1 MFKFF
6 LHRFFI
12 RLVAGLMLTWTQPV
26 FAVDLKAQGWGMPI
40 KVDANGMVPTLK
52 GTGDQAGLHLVLN
65 ANDLITAPA
74 DGTLIYKGGFGS
86 FQTGFMLHHADGL
99 ISLIYNTFEWEST
112 ANIEIG
118 QPVKKG
124 QRLSTMRAGGP
135 AQFKRLMNW
144 DVYQLQADDFLE
156 LQKKLSHAQLTNS
169 QMTHIPETIKW
180 LQTTKQIDIK
190 SALQLG
196 SFELAKDFELNK
208 DVNAFTVQRL
218 QNSTSSPISWQY
230 AYLMP
235 AGEYTF
241 NITSG
246 NFFKT
251 ERQIKT
257 FMTAGDALTHYVKKL
272 PNGDFVFGKHD
283 VTTSSVNSLTRAPVA
298 AQAIEVSAATN
309 IAQGPVTAPLKPSAE
324 LAVDLKAQGWL
335 LPTSF
340 NVNGMV
346 PVRLNSGFNAGIQFD
361 LFEDASVVAP
371 ADGVLLHE
379 GSTGAFEKGFIVK
392 HSLGFISLVYSF
404 FDGKTP
410 PNIEPGK
417 PLQKGQLLS
426 SMKANRSDQR
436 VLFWNLYKLS
446 DEEIFSLE
454 HQLKKT
460 NSDNQVTK
468 SITETVKWLQ
478 TRTQIDIKSALQLGS
493 FELADGFELNKNI
506 NTFTVQQLQNATSAP
521 ISWDY
526 AYLVPAGE
534 YTFKITSGLFFK
546 TEQQINTF
554 ITAGDA
560 VTHFVK
566 KLPNG
571 DLAFGKHDVTT
582 SAVNSLA
589 RASVAA
595 AAVEVSAAT
604 YSSQAPPPAPLKPSA
619 DVVMQ
624 APPAQVA
631 QPSASLQVAQSS
643 ATPEVAQLS
652 VPHQVTLP
660 TTPPPVALSTPLPQA
675 AQQLAPPQ
683 VPQPSA
689 PPQVAL
695 PLAPPQEDDRIQKAQ
710 AEAQALREE
719 LARQRLMLEQ
729 LTQAQKPTP
738 VVNLPLTSTVPTR
751 RALVIGN
758 DSYQSVPK
766 LLNAREDAQA
776 MVRSL
781 SDMGFQVQL
790 ELDLRERNMRAALRQ
805 FKSRVEGGDEVI
817 IFFAG
822 HGVQLAGTNYLL
834 PVDIT
839 GENEEQIRDESIQ
852 LQRILD
858 DMTEKRAKFT
868 LAMLDACRD
877 NPFKGSG
884 RSFGSR
890 GLAPTNA
897 ATGQMVIFSAGT
909 GQQALDKLGPNDPE
923 KNGLFT
929 RVFLKE
935 MQKPGISVDRILRN
949 VRTEVVN
956 LAKTVGHDQVP
967 AIYDQVVGEYFL
979 KR

>member
-1 MFKFF
+1 MSAFF

-12 RLVAGLMLTWTQPV
+12 RLVAGLMLIWTQSV
-26 FAVDLKAQGWGMPI
+26 FAADLKAQGWGLPTT
-40 KVDANGMVPTLK
+40 VDANGMVTTLK
-52 GTGDQAGLHLVLN
+52 GTGDQAGLQLALN
-65 ANDLITAPA
+65 AYDLVTPPA
-74 DGTLIYKGGFGS
+74 DGTLIYKGGFGF
-86 FQTGFMLHHADGL
+86 FQTGFMLQHADGL
-99 ISLIYNTFEWEST
+99 ISLLYSTFEWEGT
-112 ANIEIG
+112 ANIEVG

-124 QRLSTMRAGGP
+124 QLLSTMRAGGP
-135 AQFKRLMNW
+135 AQFKRLLNW
-144 DVYQLQADDFLE
+144 DVYQLQADEFLE
-156 LQKKLSHAQLTNS
+156 LQKKLSHAQLNNS
-169 QMTHIPETIKW
+169 QMAHISETIKW
-180 LQTTKQIDIK
+180 LQTRKQIDIK

-218 QNSTSSPISWQY
+218 QNSTTATISWEY

-235 AGEYTF
+235 AGVHTF

-246 NFFKT
+246 LFIKT
-251 ERQIKT
+251 VGKINT
-257 FMTAGDALTHYVKKL
+257 FMTAGDALTHHVKKL

-283 VTTSSVNSLTRAPVA
+283 VTTSA
-298 AQAIEVSAATN
+298 
-309 IAQGPVTAPLKPSAE
+309 VTA
-324 LAVDLKAQGWL
+324 
-335 LPTSF
+335 
-340 NVNGMV
+340 
-346 PVRLNSGFNAGIQFD
+346 
-361 LFEDASVVAP
+361 
-371 ADGVLLHE
+371 
-379 GSTGAFEKGFIVK
+379 
-392 HSLGFISLVYSF
+392 
-404 FDGKTP
+404 
-410 PNIEPGK
+410 
-417 PLQKGQLLS
+417 
-426 SMKANRSDQR
+426 
-436 VLFWNLYKLS
+436 
-446 DEEIFSLE
+446 
-454 HQLKKT
+454 
-460 NSDNQVTK
+460 
-468 SITETVKWLQ
+468 
-478 TRTQIDIKSALQLGS
+478 
-493 FELADGFELNKNI
+493 
-506 NTFTVQQLQNATSAP
+506 
-521 ISWDY
+521 
-526 AYLVPAGE
+526 
-534 YTFKITSGLFFK
+534 
-546 TEQQINTF
+546 
-554 ITAGDA
+554 
-560 VTHFVK
+560 
-566 KLPNG
+566 
-571 DLAFGKHDVTT
+571 
-582 SAVNSLA
+582 LA
-589 RASVAA
+589 RATAA
-595 AAVEVSAAT
+595 AQIIEVALAT
-604 YSSQAPPPAPLKPSA
+604 NSTQGPITAPLKPSA
-619 DVVMQ
+619 DVVTQ
-624 APPAQVA
+624 APPAQIA
-631 QPSASLQVAQSS
+631 QPS
-643 ATPEVAQLS
+643 
-652 VPHQVTLP
+652 
-660 TTPPPVALSTPLPQA
+660 TPPQAPQS
-675 AQQLAPPQ
+675 
-683 VPQPSA
+683 SA
-689 PPQVAL
+689 PPQVAQ
-695 PLAPPQEDDRIQKAQ
+695 ASTPPQVAQPLTPPPEDDRVQKAQ

-719 LARQRLMLEQ
+719 VARQRLMLEQ

-738 VVNLPLTSTVPTR
+738 IVNPPLAPTVPTR

-758 DSYQSVPK
+758 DNYQSVPR

-776 MVRSL
+776 MARSL

-884 RSFGSR
+884 RSLGSR

>member
-1 MFKFF
+1 MSTFF

-12 RLVAGLMLTWTQPV
+12 RLVAGLMLTWTQPI
-26 FAVDLKAQGWGMPI
+26 FAMDLKAQGWGLPSSFD
-40 KVDANGMVPTLK
+40 VNGMLTSLK
-52 GTGDQAGLHLVLN
+52 GTGNQTGLHLYLNEYAPVL
-65 ANDLITAPA
+65 APA
-74 DGTLIYKGGFGS
+74 DGTLIYKGAVGF
-86 FQTGFMLHHADGL
+86 FHTGFMLHHADGL
-99 ISLIYNTFEWEST
+99 ISHIYNQFEWETT
-112 ANIEIG
+112 ANIEVG
-118 QPVKKG
+118 QSVKAG
-124 QRLSTMRAGGP
+124 QLLSTIRAGGP
-135 AQFKRLMNW
+135 GRNKRMLSW
-144 DVYQLQADDFLE
+144 DVNQLNAEDFLE
-156 LQKKLSHAQLTNS
+156 LQKKITYAQLNNS
-169 QMTHIPETIKW
+169 QTEHISETIKW
-180 LQTTKQIDIK
+180 LQTKNPIDIK

-208 DVNAFTVQRL
+208 DVNAFTAQRL
-218 QNSTSSPISWQY
+218 QNSISSPISWEY

-235 AGEYTF
+235 AGDYTF

-246 NFFKT
+246 RFFKT
-251 ERQIKT
+251 EHQIRT
-257 FMTAGDALTHYVKKL
+257 FVSAGDALTHYVKKL
-272 PNGDFVFGKHD
+272 PNGDFAFGKYD
-283 VTTSSVNSLTRAPVA
+283 VTTSAVNRLARAPVA

-309 IAQGPVTAPLKPSAE
+309 SFQDPTLAPLKPSA
-324 LAVDLKAQGWL
+324 
-335 LPTSF
+335 
-340 NVNGMV
+340 NV
-346 PVRLNSGFNAGIQFD
+346 
-361 LFEDASVVAP
+361 
-371 ADGVLLHE
+371 
-379 GSTGAFEKGFIVK
+379 
-392 HSLGFISLVYSF
+392 
-404 FDGKTP
+404 
-410 PNIEPGK
+410 
-417 PLQKGQLLS
+417 
-426 SMKANRSDQR
+426 
-436 VLFWNLYKLS
+436 
-446 DEEIFSLE
+446 
-454 HQLKKT
+454 
-460 NSDNQVTK
+460 VT
-468 SITETVKWLQ
+468 
-478 TRTQIDIKSALQLGS
+478 
-493 FELADGFELNKNI
+493 
-506 NTFTVQQLQNATSAP
+506 
-521 ISWDY
+521 
-526 AYLVPAGE
+526 
-534 YTFKITSGLFFK
+534 
-546 TEQQINTF
+546 
-554 ITAGDA
+554 
-560 VTHFVK
+560 
-566 KLPNG
+566 
-571 DLAFGKHDVTT
+571 
-582 SAVNSLA
+582 
-589 RASVAA
+589 
-595 AAVEVSAAT
+595 
-604 YSSQAPPPAPLKPSA
+604 
-619 DVVMQ
+619 Q
-624 APPAQVA
+624 APPALVA
-631 QPSASLQVAQSS
+631 QPSAPPKVPQSS

-652 VPHQVTLP
+652 VPPQVTL
-660 TTPPPVALSTPLPQA
+660 
-675 AQQLAPPQ
+675 
-683 VPQPSA
+683 PSA

-695 PLAPPQEDDRIQKAQ
+695 PATPPQVAQPSTPPQVTQPLAPPQITQASTPPQVTQPLAPLPEDDRIQKAQ

-719 LARQRLMLEQ
+719 VARQRLMLEQ
-729 LTQAQKPTP
+729 LTQAQRPAP
-738 VVNLPLTSTVPTR
+738 IVNPPLAPTVPTR

-758 DSYQSVPK
+758 DNYQSVPK

-776 MVRSL
+776 MARSL

-884 RSFGSR
+884 RSIGSR

>member
-1 MFKFF
+1 MSTFF

-12 RLVAGLMLTWTQPV
+12 RLVAGLMLIWTLPT
-26 FAVDLKAQGWGMPI
+26 FAVDLKAQGWGLPTSFD
-40 KVDANGMVPTLK
+40 VNGMATSLK
-52 GTGDQAGLHLVLN
+52 GTGAQTGLHLYVSEYAPVL
-65 ANDLITAPA
+65 APA
-74 DGTLIYKGGFGS
+74 DGTLIYKGSVGF
-86 FQTGFMLHHADGL
+86 FHTGFILDHADGL
-99 ISLIYNTFEWEST
+99 ISLIYNQFEWEST
-112 ANIEIG
+112 ADIQVG
-118 QPVKKG
+118 QPVKAG
-124 QRLSTMRAGGP
+124 QLLSTIRAGGP
-135 AQFKRLMNW
+135 GRNKRMLSW
-144 DVYQLQADDFLE
+144 DVNQLNAEDFLE
-156 LQKKLSHAQLTNS
+156 LKKKLSNAQLNNS
-169 QMTHIPETIKW
+169 QTEHISETIKW
-180 LQTTKQIDIK
+180 LQTRKQIDIK

-196 SFELAKDFELNK
+196 SFELGKDFDLNK

-218 QNSTSSPISWQY
+218 ENSTSSPISWEY

-235 AGEYTF
+235 AGGYDF
-241 NITSG
+241 KITSG

-251 ERQIKT
+251 ERQINT
-257 FMTAGDALTHYVKKL
+257 FMKAGDAITRYVKKL

-283 VTTSSVNSLTRAPVA
+283 VTTSAVNSLARAPVA
-298 AQAIEVSAATN
+298 AQAIEMAAATN
-309 IAQGPVTAPLKPSAE
+309 IAQGPITAPLKPSAE
-324 LAVDLKAQGWL
+324 LAVDLKAQGWQ

-346 PVRLNSGFNAGIQFD
+346 PVRLNTGFNAGIQFD
-361 LFEDASVVAP
+361 LFEDAAVVAP

-379 GSTGAFEKGFIVK
+379 GSTGEFEKGFIVK
-392 HSLGFISLVYSF
+392 HSSGFISLLYSF

-417 PLQKGQLLS
+417 PLRKGQLLS
-426 SMKANRSDQR
+426 SMKASRSDQR
-436 VLFWNLYKLS
+436 VLFWDLYQLS
-446 DEEIFSLE
+446 GDEIFRLE
-454 HQLKKT
+454 DQLKKT
-460 NSDNQVTK
+460 NSKNQESK
-468 SITETVKWLQ
+468 SISATIKWLQ
-478 TRTQIDIKSALQLGS
+478 TRKKIDIKSTLQLGS

-506 NTFTVQQLQNATSAP
+506 NAFTVQQLQNATSAP

-534 YTFKITSGLFFK
+534 YTFKITSGLIFK
-546 TEQQINTF
+546 TEQQINTS

-560 VTHFVK
+560 ITHFVK

-589 RASVAA
+589 RAPVTAQA
-595 AAVEVSAAT
+595 IEVSAAT
-604 YSSQAPPPAPLKPSA
+604 QSSLGTIPATLKPSA
-619 DVVMQ
+619 DVVTQ

-631 QPSASLQVAQSS
+631 QPSAPPQVPQSS

-652 VPHQVTLP
+652 VPPQGTL
-660 TTPPPVALSTPLPQA
+660 
-675 AQQLAPPQ
+675 
-683 VPQPSA
+683 PSA

-695 PLAPPQEDDRIQKAQ
+695 PATPPQVAQPLAPPQVALPSAPPPEDDRIQKAQ

-719 LARQRLMLEQ
+719 VARQRLMLEQ

-738 VVNLPLTSTVPTR
+738 IVNPPLSPTVPTR

-758 DSYQSVPK
+758 DNYQSVPK

-776 MVRSL
+776 MARSL

-884 RSFGSR
+884 RSIGSR

>member
-1 MFKFF
+1 MSTFF

-12 RLVAGLMLTWTQPV
+12 RLVAGLMLAWTQPI
-26 FAVDLKAQGWGMPI
+26 FAMDLKAQGWGMPI
-40 KVDANGMVPTLK
+40 TVEANGMVPTLK
-52 GTGDQAGLHLVLN
+52 GTGDQAGLHLVLSS
-65 ANDLITAPA
+65 NDLVTPPA

-86 FQTGFMLHHADGL
+86 FQTGFMLQHADGL
-99 ISLIYNTFEWEST
+99 ISLIYNTFEWEGT
-112 ANIEIG
+112 ANIEVG
-118 QPVKKG
+118 QAVKKG

-144 DVYQLQADDFLE
+144 DVYQLETNEILE
-156 LQKKLSHAQLTNS
+156 LQKKLSDAQLNNS
-169 QMTHIPETIKW
+169 QMARISEAIKW
-180 LQTTKQIDIK
+180 LQTKKQINIK

-196 SFELAKDFELNK
+196 SFELGKDFELNK
-208 DVNAFTVQRL
+208 DVNAFTVQRH
-218 QNSTSSPISWQY
+218 QNSISSPISWQY

-235 AGEYTF
+235 AGIYTF
-241 NITSG
+241 SITSG

-251 ERQIKT
+251 ERQIQT
-257 FMTAGDALTHYVKKL
+257 YVSAGDALTHYVKKL
-272 PNGDFVFGKHD
+272 PSGYFAFGTYE
-283 VTTSSVNSLTRAPVA
+283 VTYPAVKSLARAPVA
-298 AQAIEVSAATN
+298 AATVEVSAATN
-309 IAQGPVTAPLKPSAE
+309 
-324 LAVDLKAQGWL
+324 
-335 LPTSF
+335 
-340 NVNGMV
+340 
-346 PVRLNSGFNAGIQFD
+346 
-361 LFEDASVVAP
+361 
-371 ADGVLLHE
+371 
-379 GSTGAFEKGFIVK
+379 
-392 HSLGFISLVYSF
+392 
-404 FDGKTP
+404 
-410 PNIEPGK
+410 
-417 PLQKGQLLS
+417 
-426 SMKANRSDQR
+426 
-436 VLFWNLYKLS
+436 
-446 DEEIFSLE
+446 
-454 HQLKKT
+454 
-460 NSDNQVTK
+460 
-468 SITETVKWLQ
+468 
-478 TRTQIDIKSALQLGS
+478 
-493 FELADGFELNKNI
+493 
-506 NTFTVQQLQNATSAP
+506 
-521 ISWDY
+521 
-526 AYLVPAGE
+526 
-534 YTFKITSGLFFK
+534 
-546 TEQQINTF
+546 
-554 ITAGDA
+554 
-560 VTHFVK
+560 
-566 KLPNG
+566 
-571 DLAFGKHDVTT
+571 
-582 SAVNSLA
+582 
-589 RASVAA
+589 
-595 AAVEVSAAT
+595 
-604 YSSQAPPPAPLKPSA
+604 SSQDPTPAPLKPSA
-619 DVVMQ
+619 DVVTQ

-631 QPSASLQVAQSS
+631 QTV
-643 ATPEVAQLS
+643 
-652 VPHQVTLP
+652 
-660 TTPPPVALSTPLPQA
+660 
-675 AQQLAPPQ
+675 APPQ
-683 VPQPSA
+683 VT
-689 PPQVAL
+689 L
-695 PLAPPQEDDRIQKAQ
+695 PLAPPPEDDRIQKAQ

-719 LARQRLMLEQ
+719 VTRQRLMLEQ
-729 LTQAQKPTP
+729 LTQVQKPTP
-738 VVNLPLTSTVPTR
+738 IVTPPLTPAVPTR

-758 DSYQSVPK
+758 DNYQSVPK

-776 MVRSL
+776 MARSL

-884 RSFGSR
+884 RSIGSR

>member
-1 MFKFF
+1 MPAFF

-12 RLVAGLMLTWTQPV
+12 RLVAGLMLIWTLPT
-26 FAVDLKAQGWGMPI
+26 FAVDLKAQGWGMPTSF
-40 KVDANGMVPTLK
+40 DMNGMVTSLK
-52 GTGDQAGLHLVLN
+52 GTGAQTGLHLYVSEYAPVL
-65 ANDLITAPA
+65 APA
-74 DGTLIYKGGFGS
+74 DGTLIYKGSVGF
-86 FQTGFMLHHADGL
+86 FHTGFILDHADGL
-99 ISLIYNTFEWEST
+99 ISLIYNQFEWEST
-112 ANIEIG
+112 AGIEVG
-118 QPVKKG
+118 QPVKAG
-124 QRLSTMRAGGP
+124 QLLSTMRAGGP
-135 AQFKRLMNW
+135 GQNKRMLSW
-144 DVYQLQADDFLE
+144 DVNQLNAEEFLE
-156 LQKKLSHAQLTNS
+156 LKKKLSNAQLNNS
-169 QMTHIPETIKW
+169 QSEHISETIKW
-180 LQTTKQIDIK
+180 LQTKNPIDIK
-190 SALQLG
+190 RALQLG
-196 SFELAKDFELNK
+196 SFELGKDFELNK

-218 QNSTSSPISWQY
+218 HNSISSPISWDY

-235 AGEYTF
+235 AGTYTF

-246 NFFKT
+246 LFFKT
-251 ERQIKT
+251 AHQILT

-272 PNGDFVFGKHD
+272 PNGDF
-283 VTTSSVNSLTRAPVA
+283 
-298 AQAIEVSAATN
+298 
-309 IAQGPVTAPLKPSAE
+309 
-324 LAVDLKAQGWL
+324 
-335 LPTSF
+335 
-340 NVNGMV
+340 
-346 PVRLNSGFNAGIQFD
+346 
-361 LFEDASVVAP
+361 
-371 ADGVLLHE
+371 
-379 GSTGAFEKGFIVK
+379 
-392 HSLGFISLVYSF
+392 
-404 FDGKTP
+404 
-410 PNIEPGK
+410 
-417 PLQKGQLLS
+417 
-426 SMKANRSDQR
+426 
-436 VLFWNLYKLS
+436 
-446 DEEIFSLE
+446 
-454 HQLKKT
+454 
-460 NSDNQVTK
+460 
-468 SITETVKWLQ
+468 
-478 TRTQIDIKSALQLGS
+478 
-493 FELADGFELNKNI
+493 
-506 NTFTVQQLQNATSAP
+506 
-521 ISWDY
+521 
-526 AYLVPAGE
+526 
-534 YTFKITSGLFFK
+534 
-546 TEQQINTF
+546 
-554 ITAGDA
+554 
-560 VTHFVK
+560 
-566 KLPNG
+566 
-571 DLAFGKHDVTT
+571 AFGKHDVTT
-582 SAVNSLA
+582 SAVTALA
-589 RASVAA
+589 RATAA
-595 AAVEVSAAT
+595 AQIIEVALAT
-604 YSSQAPPPAPLKPSA
+604 QSSQGTIPATLKPSA
-619 DVVMQ
+619 DVVTQ

-631 QPSASLQVAQSS
+631 QPSAPPQVPQSS

-652 VPHQVTLP
+652 VPPQVTL
-660 TTPPPVALSTPLPQA
+660 
-675 AQQLAPPQ
+675 
-683 VPQPSA
+683 PSA

-695 PLAPPQEDDRIQKAQ
+695 PATPPQVAQPLAPPQVALPSAPPPEDDRIQKAQ

-719 LARQRLMLEQ
+719 VARQRLMLEQ
-729 LTQAQKPTP
+729 LTQAQKPAP
-738 VVNLPLTSTVPTR
+738 IVNPPLTPTVPTR

-758 DSYQSVPK
+758 DNYQSVPK

-776 MVRSL
+776 MARSL

-884 RSFGSR
+884 RSIGSR

>member
-1 MFKFF
+1 
-6 LHRFFI
+6 
-12 RLVAGLMLTWTQPV
+12 
-26 FAVDLKAQGWGMPI
+26 
-40 KVDANGMVPTLK
+40 
-52 GTGDQAGLHLVLN
+52 
-65 ANDLITAPA
+65 
-74 DGTLIYKGGFGS
+74 
-86 FQTGFMLHHADGL
+86 
-99 ISLIYNTFEWEST
+99 
-112 ANIEIG
+112 
-118 QPVKKG
+118 
-124 QRLSTMRAGGP
+124 MRAGGP
-135 AQFKRLMNW
+135 AQFKRILNW
-144 DVYQLQADDFLE
+144 DVYQLQADEFLE
-156 LQKKLSHAQLTNS
+156 LQKKLSHAQLNHS
-169 QMTHIPETIKW
+169 QKEHIFETIKW
-180 LQTTKQIDIK
+180 LQTRKQIDIK

-196 SFELAKDFELNK
+196 SFELGKDFDLKK

-218 QNSTSSPISWQY
+218 QNSTTAPISWEY

-235 AGEYTF
+235 AGEYGF
-241 NITSG
+241 KITSG

-257 FMTAGDALTHYVKKL
+257 FVSTGDALTHYVKKL
-272 PNGDFVFGKHD
+272 PNGDFAFGKQD
-283 VTTSSVNSLTRAPVA
+283 VTTSAMNSLARAPVA
-298 AQAIEVSAATN
+298 AQPIEVSATSN
-309 IAQGPVTAPLKPSAE
+309 SLQGPITAPLKPSAV
-324 LAVDLKAQGWL
+324 LALDLKAQGWL

-340 NVNGMV
+340 NVNGMA
-346 PVRLNSGFNAGIQFD
+346 PIRLNTGFNAGIQFN
-361 LFEDASVVAP
+361 LFEDAAVVAP

-379 GSTGAFEKGFIVK
+379 GSIGAFEKGFIVK
-392 HSLGFISLVYSF
+392 HPIGFISLVYSF

-417 PLQKGQLLS
+417 PVQKGQLLS
-426 SMKANRSDQR
+426 SMKANRLDQR
-436 VLFWNLYKLS
+436 VLFWDLYQLS
-446 DEEIFSLE
+446 DDEIFRFE

-460 NSDNQVTK
+460 NSDNQTTK
-468 SITETVKWLQ
+468 SISETVKWLQ
-478 TRTQIDIKSALQLGS
+478 TRKQIDIKSALQLGS
-493 FELADGFELNKNI
+493 FELADGFELNKNF
-506 NTFTVQQLQNATSAP
+506 NAFTVQQLQNTTSPP

-534 YTFKITSGLFFK
+534 YTFKISSGLFFK
-546 TEQQINTF
+546 TEQQVNTF

-560 VTHFVK
+560 ITHFVK

-571 DLAFGKHDVTT
+571 DLTFGKHDVST
-582 SAVNSLA
+582 SAVTALA
-589 RASVAA
+589 RATAA
-595 AAVEVSAAT
+595 AQIIEVALAT
-604 YSSQAPPPAPLKPSA
+604 NSTQGPITAPLKPSA
-619 DVVMQ
+619 DVVTQ
-624 APPAQVA
+624 APPVQVA
-631 QPSASLQVAQSS
+631 QPSAPPQVAQSS

-652 VPHQVTLP
+652 VPPQVTLPSDPPQVALPTTPPQVALPSAPPQVTLP
-660 TTPPPVALSTPLPQA
+660 TTPLQVAQS
-675 AQQLAPPQ
+675 
-683 VPQPSA
+683 SA
-689 PPQVAL
+689 PPQVAQ
-695 PLAPPQEDDRIQKAQ
+695 PLAPPQIAQPSAPPPEDDRIQKAQ
-710 AEAQALREE
+710 AEAQALRQEV
-719 LARQRLMLEQ
+719 ARQRLMLEQ

-738 VVNLPLTSTVPTR
+738 IVNPPPAPTVATR

-758 DSYQSVPK
+758 DNYQSVPK

-776 MVRSL
+776 MARSL

>member
-1 MFKFF
+1 MSTFF

-12 RLVAGLMLTWTQPV
+12 RLVAGLMLAWTQPI
-26 FAVDLKAQGWGMPI
+26 FAMDLKAKGWGLPI
-40 KVDANGMVPTLK
+40 TVDANGMVPTLK

-65 ANDLITAPA
+65 ANDLVTAPA

-86 FQTGFMLHHADGL
+86 FQTGFILQHADGL
-99 ISLIYNTFEWEST
+99 ISLIYNTFEWEGT
-112 ANIEIG
+112 ANIAVG
-118 QPVKKG
+118 QAVKKG

-156 LQKKLSHAQLTNS
+156 LQKKLSHAQLNNS
-169 QMTHIPETIKW
+169 QLAHISETIKW
-180 LQTTKQIDIK
+180 LQTRKQIDIK
-190 SALQLG
+190 SAFHLG

-218 QNSTSSPISWQY
+218 QKSNSAPISWEY
-230 AYLMP
+230 AYLMS
-235 AGEYTF
+235 AGVYDF
-241 NITSG
+241 KITSG

-251 ERQIKT
+251 EHQTKT
-257 FMTAGDALTHYVKKL
+257 FLTVGDAITHYVKKL

-283 VTTSSVNSLTRAPVA
+283 VTTS
-298 AQAIEVSAATN
+298 
-309 IAQGPVTAPLKPSAE
+309 
-324 LAVDLKAQGWL
+324 
-335 LPTSF
+335 
-340 NVNGMV
+340 
-346 PVRLNSGFNAGIQFD
+346 
-361 LFEDASVVAP
+361 
-371 ADGVLLHE
+371 
-379 GSTGAFEKGFIVK
+379 
-392 HSLGFISLVYSF
+392 
-404 FDGKTP
+404 
-410 PNIEPGK
+410 
-417 PLQKGQLLS
+417 
-426 SMKANRSDQR
+426 
-436 VLFWNLYKLS
+436 
-446 DEEIFSLE
+446 
-454 HQLKKT
+454 
-460 NSDNQVTK
+460 
-468 SITETVKWLQ
+468 
-478 TRTQIDIKSALQLGS
+478 
-493 FELADGFELNKNI
+493 
-506 NTFTVQQLQNATSAP
+506 
-521 ISWDY
+521 
-526 AYLVPAGE
+526 
-534 YTFKITSGLFFK
+534 
-546 TEQQINTF
+546 
-554 ITAGDA
+554 
-560 VTHFVK
+560 
-566 KLPNG
+566 
-571 DLAFGKHDVTT
+571 
-582 SAVNSLA
+582 AVNSLA
-589 RASVAA
+589 RAPVAA
-595 AAVEVSAAT
+595 AAVEVSSATNSSQGHQIFAHLAELGHEVSAAT
-604 YSSQAPPPAPLKPSA
+604 NSSQGPTPAPLKPSA
-619 DVVMQ
+619 DSVTPT
-624 APPAQVA
+624 PPPSVA
-631 QPSASLQVAQSS
+631 QPLV
-643 ATPEVAQLS
+643 
-652 VPHQVTLP
+652 
-660 TTPPPVALSTPLPQA
+660 
-675 AQQLAPPQ
+675 
-683 VPQPSA
+683 
-689 PPQVAL
+689 PPQVAQ

-719 LARQRLMLEQ
+719 VARQRLMLEQ
-729 LTQAQKPTP
+729 LTQAQKPAP
-738 VVNLPLTSTVPTR
+738 IVSPPLTPTVPTR

-758 DSYQSVPK
+758 DNYQSVPK

-776 MVRSL
+776 MARSL

-822 HGVQLAGTNYLL
+822 HGVQLGGTNYLL

-884 RSFGSR
+884 RSIGSR

>member
-1 MFKFF
+1 MSTFF

-12 RLVAGLMLTWTQPV
+12 RLVAGLMLIWTQPV
-26 FAVDLKAQGWGMPI
+26 FAADLKAQGWGLPTT
-40 KVDANGMVPTLK
+40 VDANGMVTTLK
-52 GTGDQAGLHLVLN
+52 GTGDQAGLQLALN
-65 ANDLITAPA
+65 AYDLVTPPA
-74 DGTLIYKGGFGS
+74 DGTLIYKGGFGF
-86 FQTGFMLHHADGL
+86 FQTGFMLQHADGL
-99 ISLIYNTFEWEST
+99 ISLLYSTFEWEGT
-112 ANIEIG
+112 ANIEVG

-124 QRLSTMRAGGP
+124 KLLSTMRAGGP
-135 AQFKRLMNW
+135 AQFKRLLNW
-144 DVYQLQADDFLE
+144 DVYQLQADEFLE
-156 LQKKLSHAQLTNS
+156 LQKKLSHAQLNNS
-169 QMTHIPETIKW
+169 QMAHISETIKW
-180 LQTTKQIDIK
+180 LQTRKQIDIK
-190 SALQLG
+190 RALGVG
-196 SFELAKDFELNK
+196 SFELGKDFELKK
-208 DVNAFTVQRL
+208 DVTAFTVQRI
-218 QNSTSSPISWQY
+218 QNSIASPISWDY

-235 AGEYTF
+235 AGEYGF
-241 NITSG
+241 KITSG

-257 FMTAGDALTHYVKKL
+257 YVSAGDALTHYVKKL
-272 PNGDFVFGKHD
+272 SNGDFAFGTYD
-283 VTTSSVNSLTRAPVA
+283 VTIPAVTRLARAPVA
-298 AQAIEVSAATN
+298 AQAIQVPVTTN
-309 IAQGPVTAPLKPSAE
+309 IAQGPITAPLKPSDV

-361 LFEDASVVAP
+361 LFEDAAVVAP

-404 FDGKTP
+404 FDGKTS
-410 PNIEPGK
+410 PNIGTGK
-417 PLQKGQLLS
+417 PIQKGQLLS

-436 VLFWNLYKLS
+436 VLFWNLYQLS

-460 NSDNQVTK
+460 NSDNQATK

-506 NTFTVQQLQNATSAP
+506 NAFTVQQLQNATSAP

-560 VTHFVK
+560 LTHFVK

-589 RASVAA
+589 RAPVAA

-604 YSSQAPPPAPLKPSA
+604 NGSQDPTPAPLKPSA
-619 DVVMQ
+619 DIVTPT
-624 APPAQVA
+624 PPAQVVL
-631 QPSASLQVAQSS
+631 PS

-652 VPHQVTLP
+652 APPQVALP
-660 TTPPPVALSTPLPQA
+660 TTPP
-675 AQQLAPPQ
+675 Q
-683 VPQPSA
+683 VTLPSA

-695 PLAPPQEDDRIQKAQ
+695 PTTPPQVAQPLAPPQIAQASTPPQVAQPLTPQPEDDRVQKAQ

-719 LARQRLMLEQ
+719 VARQRLMLEQ

-738 VVNLPLTSTVPTR
+738 IVNPPLAPTVPTR

-758 DSYQSVPK
+758 DNYQSVPR

-776 MVRSL
+776 MARSL

-884 RSFGSR
+884 RSLGSR

>member
-1 MFKFF
+1 MSAFF

-12 RLVAGLMLTWTQPV
+12 RLVAGLMLIWTQPV
-26 FAVDLKAQGWGMPI
+26 FAADLKAQGWGLPTT
-40 KVDANGMVPTLK
+40 VDANGMVTTLK
-52 GTGDQAGLHLVLN
+52 GTGDQAGLQLALN
-65 ANDLITAPA
+65 AYDLVTPPA
-74 DGTLIYKGGFGS
+74 DGTLIYKGGFGF
-86 FQTGFMLHHADGL
+86 FQTGFMLQHADGL
-99 ISLIYNTFEWEST
+99 ISLLYSTFEWEGT
-112 ANIEIG
+112 ANIEVG

-124 QRLSTMRAGGP
+124 KLLSTMRAGGP
-135 AQFKRLMNW
+135 AQFKRLLNW
-144 DVYQLQADDFLE
+144 DVYQLQADEFLE
-156 LQKKLSHAQLTNS
+156 LQKKLSHAQLNNS
-169 QMTHIPETIKW
+169 KTEHISETIKW
-180 LQTTKQIDIK
+180 LQTRKQIDIK
-190 SALQLG
+190 RALEVG
-196 SFELAKDFELNK
+196 SFELGKDFELKK

-218 QNSTSSPISWQY
+218 QNSTSSPISWEY

-235 AGEYTF
+235 AGEYGF
-241 NITSG
+241 KITSG

-257 FMTAGDALTHYVKKL
+257 FVSTGDAITHYVKKL

-283 VTTSSVNSLTRAPVA
+283 VTTS
-298 AQAIEVSAATN
+298 
-309 IAQGPVTAPLKPSAE
+309 
-324 LAVDLKAQGWL
+324 
-335 LPTSF
+335 
-340 NVNGMV
+340 
-346 PVRLNSGFNAGIQFD
+346 
-361 LFEDASVVAP
+361 
-371 ADGVLLHE
+371 
-379 GSTGAFEKGFIVK
+379 
-392 HSLGFISLVYSF
+392 
-404 FDGKTP
+404 
-410 PNIEPGK
+410 
-417 PLQKGQLLS
+417 
-426 SMKANRSDQR
+426 
-436 VLFWNLYKLS
+436 
-446 DEEIFSLE
+446 
-454 HQLKKT
+454 
-460 NSDNQVTK
+460 
-468 SITETVKWLQ
+468 
-478 TRTQIDIKSALQLGS
+478 
-493 FELADGFELNKNI
+493 
-506 NTFTVQQLQNATSAP
+506 
-521 ISWDY
+521 
-526 AYLVPAGE
+526 
-534 YTFKITSGLFFK
+534 
-546 TEQQINTF
+546 
-554 ITAGDA
+554 
-560 VTHFVK
+560 
-566 KLPNG
+566 
-571 DLAFGKHDVTT
+571 
-582 SAVNSLA
+582 AVNSLA
-589 RASVAA
+589 RAPVAA
-595 AAVEVSAAT
+595 QPIEVSAST
-604 YSSQAPPPAPLKPSA
+604 NSSQDPTPAPLKPSA
-619 DVVMQ
+619 DVVTPT
-624 APPAQVA
+624 PPAQV
-631 QPSASLQVAQSS
+631 
-643 ATPEVAQLS
+643 TQL
-652 VPHQVTLP
+652 
-660 TTPPPVALSTPLPQA
+660 
-675 AQQLAPPQ
+675 LAPPQ
-683 VPQPSA
+683 VAQ
-689 PPQVAL
+689 
-695 PLAPPQEDDRIQKAQ
+695 PLAPPQVTLPSAPPPEDDRIQKAQ

-719 LARQRLMLEQ
+719 VARQRLMLEQ

-738 VVNLPLTSTVPTR
+738 IVNPPLAPTVPTR

-758 DSYQSVPK
+758 DNYQSVPR

-776 MVRSL
+776 MARSL

-884 RSFGSR
+884 RSLGSR

>member
-1 MFKFF
+1 MPAFS

-26 FAVDLKAQGWGMPI
+26 FAMDLKAQGWGLPI
-40 KVDANGMVPTLK
+40 TVDANGMVTTLK
-52 GTGDQAGLHLVLN
+52 GTGDQAGLNLVLN
-65 ANDLITAPA
+65 ANDLVTAPA

-86 FQTGFMLHHADGL
+86 FQTGFILHHVDGL
-99 ISLIYNTFEWEST
+99 ISLIYNTFEWEGT
-112 ANIEIG
+112 ADIEVG

-144 DVYQLQADDFLE
+144 DVHQLQADDFLE
-156 LQKKLSHAQLTNS
+156 LQKKLSHAQLNNS
-169 QMTHIPETIKW
+169 QMAHISETVKW

-257 FMTAGDALTHYVKKL
+257 FMTGGDALTHYVKKL

-283 VTTSSVNSLTRAPVA
+283 VTTSAVTALARATAA
-298 AQAIEVSAATN
+298 AQIIEVALATN
-309 IAQGPVTAPLKPSAE
+309 STQGTITAPLKP
-324 LAVDLKAQGWL
+324 
-335 LPTSF
+335 
-340 NVNGMV
+340 N
-346 PVRLNSGFNAGIQFD
+346 
-361 LFEDASVVAP
+361 
-371 ADGVLLHE
+371 
-379 GSTGAFEKGFIVK
+379 
-392 HSLGFISLVYSF
+392 
-404 FDGKTP
+404 
-410 PNIEPGK
+410 
-417 PLQKGQLLS
+417 
-426 SMKANRSDQR
+426 
-436 VLFWNLYKLS
+436 
-446 DEEIFSLE
+446 
-454 HQLKKT
+454 
-460 NSDNQVTK
+460 
-468 SITETVKWLQ
+468 
-478 TRTQIDIKSALQLGS
+478 
-493 FELADGFELNKNI
+493 
-506 NTFTVQQLQNATSAP
+506 
-521 ISWDY
+521 
-526 AYLVPAGE
+526 
-534 YTFKITSGLFFK
+534 
-546 TEQQINTF
+546 
-554 ITAGDA
+554 
-560 VTHFVK
+560 
-566 KLPNG
+566 
-571 DLAFGKHDVTT
+571 
-582 SAVNSLA
+582 
-589 RASVAA
+589 
-595 AAVEVSAAT
+595 
-604 YSSQAPPPAPLKPSA
+604 A
-619 DVVMQ
+619 DVVTQ

-631 QPSASLQVAQSS
+631 QPSAPPQVAQSS

-652 VPHQVTLP
+652 VPPQ
-660 TTPPPVALSTPLPQA
+660 VALS
-675 AQQLAPPQ
+675 
-683 VPQPSA
+683 SA
-689 PPQVAL
+689 PPQVAQ
-695 PLAPPQEDDRIQKAQ
+695 PLAPPQIAQPSASPPEDDRIQKAQ

-719 LARQRLMLEQ
+719 VARQRLMLEQ

-738 VVNLPLTSTVPTR
+738 IVNPPMVPTVPTR

-758 DSYQSVPK
+758 DNYQSVPR

-776 MVRSL
+776 MARSL

-858 DMTEKRAKFT
+858 DMTERRAKFT

-909 GQQALDKLGPNDPE
+909 GQQALDKLGPHDKE

-935 MQKPGISVDRILRN
+935 MQKSGISIDRVLRN
-949 VRTEVVN
+949 VRSEVVN

>member
-1 MFKFF
+1 MSAFF

-12 RLVAGLMLTWTQPV
+12 RLVAGLMLIWTQPV
-26 FAVDLKAQGWGMPI
+26 FAADLKAQGWGLPTT
-40 KVDANGMVPTLK
+40 VDANGMVTTLK
-52 GTGDQAGLHLVLN
+52 GTGDQAGLQLALN
-65 ANDLITAPA
+65 AYDLVTPPA
-74 DGTLIYKGGFGS
+74 DGTLIYKGGFGF
-86 FQTGFMLHHADGL
+86 FQTGFMLQHADGL
-99 ISLIYNTFEWEST
+99 ISLLYSTFEWEGT
-112 ANIEIG
+112 ANIEVG

-124 QRLSTMRAGGP
+124 QLLSTMRAGGP
-135 AQFKRLMNW
+135 AQFKRLLNW
-144 DVYQLQADDFLE
+144 DVYQLQADEFLE
-156 LQKKLSHAQLTNS
+156 LQKKLSHAHLNNS
-169 QMTHIPETIKW
+169 QMAHISETIKW
-180 LQTTKQIDIK
+180 LQTRKQIDIK
-190 SALQLG
+190 RALGVG
-196 SFELAKDFELNK
+196 SFELGKDFELKK

-218 QNSTSSPISWQY
+218 QNSTSSPISWEY

-235 AGEYTF
+235 AGTYTF

-246 NFFKT
+246 LFFKT
-251 ERQIKT
+251 AHQILT
-257 FMTAGDALTHYVKKL
+257 FMSAGDAITHYVKKL

-283 VTTSSVNSLTRAPVA
+283 VTTSAVNSLARAPVA
-298 AQAIEVSAATN
+298 AQPIEVSAATN
-309 IAQGPVTAPLKPSAE
+309 
-324 LAVDLKAQGWL
+324 
-335 LPTSF
+335 
-340 NVNGMV
+340 
-346 PVRLNSGFNAGIQFD
+346 
-361 LFEDASVVAP
+361 
-371 ADGVLLHE
+371 
-379 GSTGAFEKGFIVK
+379 
-392 HSLGFISLVYSF
+392 
-404 FDGKTP
+404 
-410 PNIEPGK
+410 
-417 PLQKGQLLS
+417 
-426 SMKANRSDQR
+426 
-436 VLFWNLYKLS
+436 
-446 DEEIFSLE
+446 
-454 HQLKKT
+454 
-460 NSDNQVTK
+460 
-468 SITETVKWLQ
+468 
-478 TRTQIDIKSALQLGS
+478 
-493 FELADGFELNKNI
+493 
-506 NTFTVQQLQNATSAP
+506 
-521 ISWDY
+521 
-526 AYLVPAGE
+526 
-534 YTFKITSGLFFK
+534 
-546 TEQQINTF
+546 
-554 ITAGDA
+554 
-560 VTHFVK
+560 
-566 KLPNG
+566 
-571 DLAFGKHDVTT
+571 
-582 SAVNSLA
+582 
-589 RASVAA
+589 
-595 AAVEVSAAT
+595 
-604 YSSQAPPPAPLKPSA
+604 SSQDPTPAPLKPSA
-619 DVVMQ
+619 DIVTPT
-624 APPAQVA
+624 PPAQVVL
-631 QPSASLQVAQSS
+631 PS

-652 VPHQVTLP
+652 
-660 TTPPPVALSTPLPQA
+660 
-675 AQQLAPPQ
+675 APPQ
-683 VPQPSA
+683 ATLPSA

-695 PLAPPQEDDRIQKAQ
+695 PTTPPQVAQPLAPPQIAQASTPPQVAQPLTPPPEDDRVQKAQ

-719 LARQRLMLEQ
+719 VARQRLMLEQ

-738 VVNLPLTSTVPTR
+738 IVNPPLAPTVPTR

-758 DSYQSVPK
+758 DNYQSVPR

-776 MVRSL
+776 MARSL

-884 RSFGSR
+884 RSLGSR

>member
-1 MFKFF
+1 MSVFF
-6 LHRFFI
+6 LHRFYI
-12 RLVAGLMLTWTQPV
+12 RLVAGLMLIWTQPV
-26 FAVDLKAQGWGMPI
+26 FAVNLKAQGWELPTSLDM
-40 KVDANGMVPTLK
+40 NGMVTTLK
-52 GTGDQAGLHLVLN
+52 GTGDQTGLQLALN
-65 ANDLITAPA
+65 ANDLVSPPA

-86 FQTGFMLHHADGL
+86 FQTGFMLQHAAGL
-99 ISLIYNTFEWEST
+99 ISLIYNPFEWEGT
-112 ANIEIG
+112 ANIEVG

-124 QRLSTMRAGGP
+124 QLLSTMRAGGP
-135 AQFKRLMNW
+135 VRFKRLMNW
-144 DVYQLQADDFLE
+144 DVYQLQEDDLFE
-156 LQKKLSHAQLTNS
+156 LKKKLSHAQLNNS
-169 QMTHIPETIKW
+169 QTEHISETIKW
-180 LQTTKQIDIK
+180 LQTRKKIDIK

-196 SFELAKDFELNK
+196 SFELAKDFELKK

-218 QNSTSSPISWQY
+218 QNSTSAPISWDY

-235 AGEYTF
+235 AGGYNF
-241 NITSG
+241 KIISG

-257 FMTAGDALTHYVKKL
+257 FITAGDALTHYVKKL

-283 VTTSSVNSLTRAPVA
+283 VTTSAVTALSRAPVA
-298 AQAIEVSAATN
+298 AQSIEVSAASN
-309 IAQGPVTAPLKPSAE
+309 SLQGPITSPLKPSAV
-324 LAVDLKAQGWL
+324 LAVDLKVQGWL

-361 LFEDASVVAP
+361 LFEDAAVVAP

-404 FDGKTP
+404 FDGKIS

-417 PLQKGQLLS
+417 PVQKGQLLS

-436 VLFWNLYKLS
+436 VLFWNLYQLS

-460 NSDNQVTK
+460 NSDQQATR
-468 SITETVKWLQ
+468 SITDTVKWLQ

-506 NTFTVQQLQNATSAP
+506 NAFTVQQLQNATSAP
-521 ISWDY
+521 INWDH

-560 VTHFVK
+560 LTHFVK

-582 SAVNSLA
+582 SAVNNLA
-589 RASVAA
+589 RAPVAA

-604 YSSQAPPPAPLKPSA
+604 NGSQDPTPVPLKPNA
-619 DVVMQ
+619 DVVTQ

-631 QPSASLQVAQSS
+631 QPS
-643 ATPEVAQLS
+643 
-652 VPHQVTLP
+652 VPPQVTLS
-660 TTPPPVALSTPLPQA
+660 TTPPPVAL
-675 AQQLAPPQ
+675 
-683 VPQPSA
+683 PSA
-689 PPQVAL
+689 PPQVAQ

-719 LARQRLMLEQ
+719 VARQRVMLEQ

-738 VVNLPLTSTVPTR
+738 VVNLPLAPTVPTR

-776 MVRSL
+776 MARSL
-781 SDMGFQVQL
+781 TDMGFRVQL

-805 FKSRVEGGDEVI
+805 FKSSVEGGDEVI

-956 LAKTVGHDQVP
+956 LAKSVGHDQVP

>member
-1 MFKFF
+1 VVKLNYVISKLLQNLQHLHTILLECLTNVAGCKSNLKDPSKKFLSMSTFF

-12 RLVAGLMLTWTQPV
+12 RLVAGLMLAWTQPI
-26 FAVDLKAQGWGMPI
+26 FAMDLKAQGWGLPI
-40 KVDANGMVPTLK
+40 TIDANGMVPTLK
-52 GTGDQAGLHLVLN
+52 GTGRLFTGAGDQTSLHLLLSGN
-65 ANDLITAPA
+65 APVTAPA
-74 DGTLIYKGGFGS
+74 DGTLLYKGSLGS
-86 FQTGFMLHHADGL
+86 FQTGFMLHHSDGL
-99 ISLIYNTFEWEST
+99 ISLIYNQFKWEST
-112 ANIEIG
+112 ANLAVG
-118 QPVKKG
+118 QPIKKG
-124 QRLSTMRAGGP
+124 QLFSTMRAGGP
-135 AQFKRLMNW
+135 GLDKRTLSW
-144 DVYQLQADDFLE
+144 EVHQLNAGEILE
-156 LQKKLSHAQLTNS
+156 LKKKLGDAQLNNS
-169 QMTHIPETIKW
+169 QTEQISETIKW
-180 LQTTKQIDIK
+180 LQTRKQIDIK

-208 DVNAFTVQRL
+208 DIKTFSVFRL
-218 QNSTSSPISWQY
+218 NNSTSTPIDWDY

-241 NITSG
+241 SITSG
-246 NFFKT
+246 RFFKT

-257 FMTAGDALTHYVKKL
+257 FVSAGDVLTHYVKKL

-283 VTTSSVNSLTRAPVA
+283 VTTSAETRLARSSAA
-298 AQAIEVSAATN
+298 AQIIEEALGTHSS
-309 IAQGPVTAPLKPSAE
+309 QGP
-324 LAVDLKAQGWL
+324 
-335 LPTSF
+335 
-340 NVNGMV
+340 
-346 PVRLNSGFNAGIQFD
+346 
-361 LFEDASVVAP
+361 
-371 ADGVLLHE
+371 
-379 GSTGAFEKGFIVK
+379 
-392 HSLGFISLVYSF
+392 
-404 FDGKTP
+404 
-410 PNIEPGK
+410 
-417 PLQKGQLLS
+417 
-426 SMKANRSDQR
+426 
-436 VLFWNLYKLS
+436 
-446 DEEIFSLE
+446 
-454 HQLKKT
+454 
-460 NSDNQVTK
+460 
-468 SITETVKWLQ
+468 IT
-478 TRTQIDIKSALQLGS
+478 
-493 FELADGFELNKNI
+493 
-506 NTFTVQQLQNATSAP
+506 
-521 ISWDY
+521 
-526 AYLVPAGE
+526 
-534 YTFKITSGLFFK
+534 
-546 TEQQINTF
+546 
-554 ITAGDA
+554 
-560 VTHFVK
+560 
-566 KLPNG
+566 
-571 DLAFGKHDVTT
+571 
-582 SAVNSLA
+582 
-589 RASVAA
+589 
-595 AAVEVSAAT
+595 
-604 YSSQAPPPAPLKPSA
+604 APLKPSA
-619 DVVMQ
+619 DVVTQ

-631 QPSASLQVAQSS
+631 QPSGPPQVPQSS
-643 ATPEVAQLS
+643 ATPEVTQLS
-652 VPHQVTLP
+652 VPPQ
-660 TTPPPVALSTPLPQA
+660 VALPAT
-675 AQQLAPPQ
+675 
-683 VPQPSA
+683 

-695 PLAPPQEDDRIQKAQ
+695 PLAPPQVAQPLVPPQVTQPLAPPPEDDRIQKAQ

-719 LARQRLMLEQ
+719 VARQRLMLEQ
-729 LTQAQKPTP
+729 LTQAQKPAP
-738 VVNLPLTSTVPTR
+738 IVNPPLTPTAPTR

-758 DSYQSVPK
+758 DNYQSVPK

-776 MVRSL
+776 MARSL

-884 RSFGSR
+884 RSIGSR

>member
-1 MFKFF
+1 MHSFF
-6 LHRFFI
+6 LPRFFI

-86 FQTGFMLHHADGL
+86 FQTGFILHHVDGL
-99 ISLIYNTFEWEST
+99 ISLIYNTFEWEGT
-112 ANIEIG
+112 ADIEVG

-135 AQFKRLMNW
+135 AQFKRLLNW

-156 LQKKLSHAQLTNS
+156 LQKKLSHAQLNHS
-169 QMTHIPETIKW
+169 QMAHISETVKW

-241 NITSG
+241 KITSG

-283 VTTSSVNSLTRAPVA
+283 VTTSAVNSLARAPVA
-298 AQAIEVSAATN
+298 AQAIEVAAATN
-309 IAQGPVTAPLKPSAE
+309 SSQGHHIFAHLAE
-324 LAVDLKAQGWL
+324 LG
-335 LPTSF
+335 
-340 NVNGMV
+340 
-346 PVRLNSGFNAGIQFD
+346 
-361 LFEDASVVAP
+361 
-371 ADGVLLHE
+371 H
-379 GSTGAFEKGFIVK
+379 
-392 HSLGFISLVYSF
+392 
-404 FDGKTP
+404 
-410 PNIEPGK
+410 
-417 PLQKGQLLS
+417 
-426 SMKANRSDQR
+426 
-436 VLFWNLYKLS
+436 
-446 DEEIFSLE
+446 
-454 HQLKKT
+454 
-460 NSDNQVTK
+460 
-468 SITETVKWLQ
+468 
-478 TRTQIDIKSALQLGS
+478 
-493 FELADGFELNKNI
+493 
-506 NTFTVQQLQNATSAP
+506 
-521 ISWDY
+521 
-526 AYLVPAGE
+526 
-534 YTFKITSGLFFK
+534 
-546 TEQQINTF
+546 
-554 ITAGDA
+554 
-560 VTHFVK
+560 
-566 KLPNG
+566 
-571 DLAFGKHDVTT
+571 
-582 SAVNSLA
+582 
-589 RASVAA
+589 
-595 AAVEVSAAT
+595 EVSAVT
-604 YSSQAPPPAPLKPSA
+604 NSSQGPAPAPLKPSA
-619 DVVMQ
+619 DSVTPT
-624 APPAQVA
+624 PPSQVA
-631 QPSASLQVAQSS
+631 QPVATPQVAQ
-643 ATPEVAQLS
+643 
-652 VPHQVTLP
+652 
-660 TTPPPVALSTPLPQA
+660 PV
-675 AQQLAPPQ
+675 APPQ
-683 VPQPSA
+683 VAQASA

-695 PLAPPQEDDRIQKAQ
+695 PLAPPPEDDRIQKAQ

-719 LARQRLMLEQ
+719 VARQRLMLEQ

-738 VVNLPLTSTVPTR
+738 VVNLPLASTVPTR

-758 DSYQSVPK
+758 DNYQSVPK

-776 MVRSL
+776 MARSL

-935 MQKPGISVDRILRN
+935 MQKSGISVDRILRN